1 MRRMTDLPSS
11 LSNAL
16 EAGERAVA
24 VDTAVIAKLT
34 ADVKK
39 ALELPE
45 TRQRADAAGI
55 ELRYLPPEAL
65 GDMVRTETAYWAKT
79 IKAAG
84 IKAD

>member
-1 MRRMTDLPSS
+1 M
-11 LSNAL
+11 
-16 EAGERAVA
+16 
-24 VDTAVIAKLT
+24 IAKLT

>member
-1 MRRMTDLPSS
+1 MPDFK
-11 LSNAL
+11 L
-16 EAGERAVA
+16 EAWVGLFAPA
-24 VDTAVIAKLT
+24 ATPPAVIAKLT